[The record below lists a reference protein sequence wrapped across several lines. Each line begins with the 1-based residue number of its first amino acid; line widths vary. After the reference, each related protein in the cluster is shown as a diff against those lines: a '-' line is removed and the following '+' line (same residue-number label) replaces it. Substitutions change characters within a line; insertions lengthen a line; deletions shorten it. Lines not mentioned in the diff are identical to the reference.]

1 MLRGDH
7 FPYTRNVVLLAM
19 STATLGRMSGG
30 RPCLGLGPE
39 RKWDHPRQDGD
50 ALRRPLE
57 GHGDCGRHPPG
68 FADGRSGNDYRWIV
82 PVDQRPAGYYAEQA
96 DATHCLAAIGPKAL
110 PLAGAIADG
119 VLLNACTPVDHVK
132 YAADGVR
139 KAARETGR
147 GPDSVDIACMLVM
160 RQTDEPERFR
170 PDLESRIGSLLG
182 EPRVGGILLEEGRVR
197 SVNPQ
202 AVAAAQAGRLSGGSA
217 SPRETTGR
225 PCATSREL
233 IQQFAV
239 IPAQAGI
246 QSHCTDPEGASD

>member
-1 MLRGDH
+1 MGNEAVLLRGDH
-7 FPYTRNVVLLAM
+7 FPYTRNAVLLAM

-30 RPCLGLGPE
+30 RPCSGLGPE

-82 PVDQRPAGYYAEQA
+82 PVDQRPAGHYAEHA
-96 DATHCLAAIGPKAL
+96 DATHCLAAISPKAL
-110 PLAGAIADG
+110 PLAAAIADG
-119 VLLNACTPVDHVK
+119 VLLNACTPVAHVK

-147 GPDSVDIACMLVM
+147 APVSVDIACMLVM

-170 PDLESRIGSLLG
+170 PDLESRIGSLLE
-182 EPRVGGILLEEGRVR
+182 EPRVGGILRDI
-197 SVNPQ
+197 
-202 AVAAAQAGRLSGGSA
+202 AGRRAGSVRQ
-217 SPRETTGR
+217 SS
-225 PCATSREL
+225 SRCCCPGWKT
-233 IQQFAV
+233 FRR
-239 IPAQAGI
+239 
-246 QSHCTDPEGASD
+246 

>member
-1 MLRGDH
+1 MGSSK
-7 FPYTRNVVLLAM
+7 A
-19 STATLGRMSGG
+19 GWG
-30 RPCLGLGPE
+30 C
-39 RKWDHPRQDGD
+39 
-50 ALRRPLE
+50 LRRPLE

-170 PDLESRIGSLLG
+170 PDLESRIGSLLE
-182 EPRVGGILLEEGRVR
+182 EPRVGGILLEDFQEV
-197 SVNPQ
+197 
-202 AVAAAQAGRLSGGSA
+202 AQAHVRQRAGHVQRRGI
-217 SPRETTGR
+217 
-225 PCATSREL
+225 
-233 IQQFAV
+233 IQQFTV

-246 QSHCTDPEGASD
+246 QSHCIDPEGASD